1 MNQYKSFKDRPV
13 AYFCAEYALFDYDS
27 LYAGGL
33 GILSGDYVNAI
44 IKEKF
49 PAVAIGL
56 FYYTDDELGTG
67 LDAINTTPD
76 KLGMKLVNN
85 SDGSVLKIPILL
97 GNDKVFI
104 RAWLYEKGDFRLFL
118 LDTHLEENN
127 KEYWSICDTLYDD
140 NRLTRLRQ
148 EIILGIG
155 GIKLLN
161 KLGICPSVYHMNEG
175 HSSFLAFELIMCE
188 MEKAKK
194 DFVEAVKC
202 ARKHIVFTNHTLV
215 PAGQEMFDIDAM
227 KSIFSEYFKNKS
239 IKIDDLI
246 NLGIDKERNMF
257 SMTLFALNMSSKV
270 NSVSKKHLEEALKVW
285 KGYNVTNVTNGIDID
300 RWDSFKYYS
309 HKELKRKL
317 IEYICMNSNVD
328 INDDTLIIGWARRF
342 ADYKRP
348 TVILK
353 DVKRLKE
360 IYKKT
365 NGKFVIVFSSALN
378 ETYTKTNNFLKEIYD
393 LMDKELKDIVIFL
406 PNYDMKVSKYMISG
420 CDVWLN
426 TPIVGREACGTSG
439 MKACLNGVLPF
450 TTKDGWID
458 EIDISSMGW
467 IIEDGENITNNLL
480 DTLENNIIPEF
491 FEHKERWD
499 ERMKSSRKM
508 ILDKFSAER
517 MLREYIQNI
526 YIPSYNDRDNV

>member
-1 MNQYKSFKDRPV
+1 MNQYKSFKDSPV

-56 FYYTDDELGTG
+56 FYYKDDELGTG
-67 LDAINTTPD
+67 LDNRNTTPD
-76 KLGMKLVNN
+76 KLGLNLVKDKN
-85 SDGSVLKIPILL
+85 GSTLKIPLLLDQKKIL
-97 GNDKVFI
+97 VQ
-104 RAWLYEKGDFRLFL
+104 AWLYEKENLKLFL
-118 LDTHLEENN
+118 LDTHIEENE
-127 KEYWSICDTLYDD
+127 KEYWTICDTLYDD

-148 EIILGIG
+148 EIVLGIG
-155 GIKLLN
+155 GMKLIE
-161 KLGICPSVYHMNEG
+161 KLGINPSVYHLNEG
-175 HSSFLAFELIMCE
+175 HSSFMAFELIQKE
-188 MEKAKK
+188 MSTNGKNFE
-194 DFVEAVKC
+194 EAVKC
-202 ARKHIVFTNHTLV
+202 AKNHIVFTNHTLV
-215 PAGQEMFDIDAM
+215 PAGQEMFDVDVM
-227 KSIFSEYFKNKS
+227 KSIFSRYLKDKGLT
-239 IKIDDLI
+239 IDNLI

-257 SMTLFALNMSSKV
+257 SMTLFALNMSSRV
-270 NSVSKKHLEEALKVW
+270 NSVSKKHMDEALKVW
-285 KGYNVTNVTNGIDID
+285 KGYNVANVTNGIDID
-300 RWDSFKYYS
+300 RWDLFKYYS

-317 IEYICMNSNVD
+317 IEYIKKSSNISID
-328 INDDTLIIGWARRF
+328 DDTLIIGWARRF

-353 DVKRLKE
+353 DVARIKE
-360 IYKKT
+360 LYNKT
-365 NGKFVIVFSSALN
+365 NGKLVIVFSSALN
-378 ETYTKTNNFLKEIYD
+378 ETYTNTNSFLKEIYE
-393 LMDKELKDIVIFL
+393 LMDGELKNIVTFL
-406 PNYDMKVSKYMISG
+406 PNYDMNISKYMISG

-467 IIEDGENITNNLL
+467 IVEDDDSITKNLL
-480 DTLENNIIPEF
+480 DILENNIIPEF
-491 FEHKERWD
+491 FEHKERWG

-517 MLREYIQNI
+517 MLREYIQDI
-526 YIPSYNDRDNV
+526 YIPSYNNRHD